1 MTTKSNNKNQD
12 DDPASS
18 NSIHSPYNLRRNQLQ
33 SGGVTK
39 RSNSSRS
46 RKDMSVVIPR
56 TSTNNT
62 NSSMSHTTSNPSQLS
77 SGDDE
82 QLRDSSDTEEMERSE
97 DEEEAVVALQQA
109 ATQKAKQASIWS
121 HFDQL
126 DDNIYMCHLCF
137 KSIKVTYHNDC
148 NLRSHLG
155 RVHKMRD
162 VMYSSQREQRAKT
175 SNQIKPE
182 KKRELHE
189 AALDCIITDGRPFGD
204 FRRLGMSKFLNVIC
218 PGYRGPSRKTIR
230 RRLGVAYHQ
239 YRQQLRTTLAHVN
252 TIAITVDIWTKN
264 KQSFIC
270 LTGHAFNKKYESI
283 PLVLGFRHF
292 AGPHKSKSIKK
303 YILYELKQLQIEDKI
318 CAIVSDNGGDIKK
331 AVNDIK
337 PDQRIS
343 CIAHNINLV
352 VKNGLGLWE
361 KSEKKKKTIQQTT
374 TDAFDDNSESE
385 NDTQSDSYAIEVP
398 EEVEDEAMS
407 DTENSTDSEGESDD
421 GGGNTYYDESNAED
435 EAEDDTAN
443 EYATDEDEQLLQPEN
458 IHYLLIRLVK
468 RIRSCIVNIRCTRA
482 VSDYVKREAKSI
494 DPPIKAGLVT
504 DLEIRWNTTFIMID
518 RFNTHRSIVDDINS
532 RPFKIAHTSSA
543 QQIKLGSKAFEFTN
557 NDWFRITDLHTILKP
572 FMMAT
577 TIVSAK
583 SYPTLAATY
592 SVQYALRH
600 FLWKTSENDSIWFK
614 SLQTCLREKFHLYF
628 DEKIGQ
634 HQKNASL

>member
-1 MTTKSNNKNQD
+1 
-12 DDPASS
+12 
-18 NSIHSPYNLRRNQLQ
+18 
-33 SGGVTK
+33 
-39 RSNSSRS
+39 
-46 RKDMSVVIPR
+46 
-56 TSTNNT
+56 
-62 NSSMSHTTSNPSQLS
+62 
-77 SGDDE
+77 
-82 QLRDSSDTEEMERSE
+82 
-97 DEEEAVVALQQA
+97 
-109 ATQKAKQASIWS
+109 
-121 HFDQL
+121 
-126 DDNIYMCHLCF
+126 
-137 KSIKVTYHNDC
+137 
-148 NLRSHLG
+148 
-155 RVHKMRD
+155 
-162 VMYSSQREQRAKT
+162 
-175 SNQIKPE
+175 
-182 KKRELHE
+182 
-189 AALDCIITDGRPFGD
+189 
-204 FRRLGMSKFLNVIC
+204 
-218 PGYRGPSRKTIR
+218 RGPSRKTIR

-252 TIAITVDIWTKN
+252 TIVITVDIWTKN

-343 CIAHNINLV
+343 CIAHPGRRVPAVSSGRNDRPGHNINLV

-374 TDAFDDNSESE
+374 TDAFDDYSESE

-421 GGGNTYYDESNAED
+421 GGGNTYDDESNAED

-543 QQIKLGSKAFEFTN
+543 QQIKL
-557 NDWFRITDLHTILKP
+557 
-572 FMMAT
+572 
-577 TIVSAK
+577 
-583 SYPTLAATY
+583 
-592 SVQYALRH
+592 VQYALRH

-634 HQKNASL
+634 HQKNASLIAAFLDPVEYHHLRKRPVELEAAIVLLKVEMEQEAKRIALKVRTSHSRTDIACDLSSKTNPPKKEKEKENNIDSLFSLCGIAVSSVPTSSIQKTWSINEEIGFYISSVNTDKQLMFASFWFNQEKRLPLMSSVVRRINIIPASSVPCESTFSVAGYIRRKERCSLSPQAIRYSMVLKDRHKLALFDH

>member
-1 MTTKSNNKNQD
+1 MDIFVK
-12 DDPASS
+12 
-18 NSIHSPYNLRRNQLQ
+18 L
-33 SGGVTK
+33 
-39 RSNSSRS
+39 
-46 RKDMSVVIPR
+46 
-56 TSTNNT
+56 TS
-62 NSSMSHTTSNPSQLS
+62 
-77 SGDDE
+77 
-82 QLRDSSDTEEMERSE
+82 
-97 DEEEAVVALQQA
+97 
-109 ATQKAKQASIWS
+109 
-121 HFDQL
+121 
-126 DDNIYMCHLCF
+126 
-137 KSIKVTYHNDC
+137 
-148 NLRSHLG
+148 
-155 RVHKMRD
+155 
-162 VMYSSQREQRAKT
+162 
-175 SNQIKPE
+175 
-182 KKRELHE
+182 
-189 AALDCIITDGRPFGD
+189 FG
-204 FRRLGMSKFLNVIC
+204 IC
-218 PGYRGPSRKTIR
+218 EFHRGPSRKTIR

-239 YRQQLRTTLAHVN
+239 YRQQLRSTLAHVN

-318 CAIVSDNGGDIKK
+318 CAIEAPV
-331 AVNDIK
+331 V
-337 PDQRIS
+337 
-343 CIAHNINLV
+343 LV
-352 VKNGLGLWE
+352 Q
-361 KSEKKKKTIQQTT
+361 KTIQQTT

-421 GGGNTYYDESNAED
+421 GGGNTYDDESNADAED